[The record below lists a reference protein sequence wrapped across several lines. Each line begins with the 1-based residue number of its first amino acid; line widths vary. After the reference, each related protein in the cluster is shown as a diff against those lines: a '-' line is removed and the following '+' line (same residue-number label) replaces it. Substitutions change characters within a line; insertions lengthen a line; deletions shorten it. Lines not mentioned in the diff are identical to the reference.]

1 MRLTLRNMLA
11 YLNNIIEDPAE
22 IEELRRKIEESEFAT
37 GLVHRIRSA
46 TNRQKLGAPSLEGR
60 GIGLDPN
67 SVAEY
72 LDNEL
77 PPPTGFLIWRRFA
90 SSRMFILPKSPRA
103 IRFWHF
109 TSRGPSRRMRASRI
123 GSARSESP
131 VEWSRRRPSEPRAA
145 GRPAQPRRALNR
157 FRLRP

>member
-77 PPPTGFLIWRRFA
+77 PPRP
-90 SSRMFILPKSPRA
+90 
-103 IRFWHF
+103 
-109 TSRGPSRRMRASRI
+109 
-123 GSARSESP
+123 GS
-131 VEWSRRRPSEPRAA
+131 
-145 GRPAQPRRALNR
+145 
-157 FRLRP
+157 